1 MRTLVVSPLCA
12 VSVKAVESINAELR
26 GGVPLIGR
34 TSRRVSQSGLKKPR
48 IQGFNRGP
56 LPFDKL
62 MALSKL
68 KCVEGRQR
76 LEGGATC
83 GPLR

>member
-1 MRTLVVSPLCA
+1 MPTLVILPLCA
-12 VSVKAVESINAELR
+12 VSVEAFESINAELR
-26 GGVPLIGR
+26 GGGPLVSR
-34 TSRRVSQSGLKKPR
+34 TYRSVSQSGLRKNR

-62 MALSKL
+62 MALNKR

-76 LEGGATC
+76 LESGATC
-83 GPLR
+83 LP